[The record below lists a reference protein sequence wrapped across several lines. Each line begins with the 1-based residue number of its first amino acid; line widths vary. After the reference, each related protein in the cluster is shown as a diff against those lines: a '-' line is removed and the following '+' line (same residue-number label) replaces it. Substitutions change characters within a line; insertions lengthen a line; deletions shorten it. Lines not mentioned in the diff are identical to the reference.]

1 MLRDPLQ
8 QLSRHEPDIA
18 VLVEQPQRDVEQPRL
33 LLGRDAQQ
41 QADLVVRA
49 DVLGERLVDLA
60 ALQGAEALR
69 AQAVVEVG

>member
-1 MLRDPLQ
+1 
-8 QLSRHEPDIA
+8 
-18 VLVEQPQRDVEQPRL
+18 VEQPQRDIEQPRL

-41 QADLVVRA
+41 QADLVIGP